1 MRRSETIEKA
11 EAILL
16 EAREIHPRSSHFLQ
30 KRYVSGESRLKK
42 RLAAMAF
49 RFYYQNTASEAV
61 GPVGLQE
68 LLVARAAGEIHDDL
82 ICPEGQS
89 QWAKFESLFPA
100 RQAIQRAAANV
111 VKNDRP
117 AKVTVVDVDM
127 PFLSM
132 VGFMVKLAVA
142 AVPAMIILFG
152 VGLFF
157 LFVWLA
163 VAPLVPLW
171 K

>member
-1 MRRSETIEKA
+1 MSLA
-11 EAILL
+11 N
-16 EAREIHPRSSHFLQ
+16 Q
-30 KRYVSGESRLKK
+30 DLKSDSL
-42 RLAAMAF
+42 RMAS
-49 RFYYQNTASEAV
+49 RFYYQNTASDPV

-68 LLVARAAGEIHDDL
+68 LLVARAAGEIQNDL

-111 VKNDRP
+111 VKDDRP

-152 VGLFF
+152 MGLFF

-171 K
+171 R

>member
-1 MRRSETIEKA
+1 
-11 EAILL
+11 
-16 EAREIHPRSSHFLQ
+16 
-30 KRYVSGESRLKK
+30 
-42 RLAAMAF
+42 MASK
-49 RFYYQNTASEAV
+49 FYYQNSASDPV

-68 LLVARAAGEIHDDL
+68 LLVARAAGEIQDDL

-100 RQAIQRAAANV
+100 RQSIQRAAANV
-111 VKNDRP
+111 VRNDRP

-142 AVPAMIILFG
+142 AIPAMIILFG

-163 VAPLVPLW
+163 AAPLVHLGR
-171 K
+171 

>member
-1 MRRSETIEKA
+1 MQKGSPFITPVIKGSNS
-11 EAILL
+11 LFL
-16 EAREIHPRSSHFLQ
+16 GRSSHFLQ
-30 KRYVSGESRLKK
+30 KRYVSGESRCK
-42 RLAAMAF
+42 RLAAMAS
-49 RFYYQNTASEAV
+49 RFYYQNSASDPV

-68 LLVARAAGEIHDDL
+68 LLVARAAGEIQDDL

-100 RQAIQRAAANV
+100 RQSIQRGAANV

-157 LFVWLA
+157 LFAWLA
-163 VAPLVPLW
+163 AAPLVHLGR
-171 K
+171 

>member
-1 MRRSETIEKA
+1 V
-11 EAILL
+11 
-16 EAREIHPRSSHFLQ
+16 Q
-30 KRYVSGESRLKK
+30 KGSPFITPVIKGSDSLFWLVRHIFCKRDMSLANQDLKSDSL
-42 RLAAMAF
+42 RMAS

-68 LLVARAAGEIHDDL
+68 LLVARAAGEIQDDL

-111 VKNDRP
+111 VKDDRP

-152 VGLFF
+152 MGLFF
-157 LFVWLA
+157 LFAWLA
-163 VAPLVPLW
+163 IASLVPLW
-171 K
+171 R

>member
-1 MRRSETIEKA
+1 
-11 EAILL
+11 
-16 EAREIHPRSSHFLQ
+16 
-30 KRYVSGESRLKK
+30 
-42 RLAAMAF
+42 MASK
-49 RFYYQNTASEAV
+49 FYYQNSASDPV

-68 LLVARAAGEIHDDL
+68 LLVARAAGEIQDDL

-100 RQAIQRAAANV
+100 RQSIQRAAANV
-111 VKNDRP
+111 VRNDRP

-157 LFVWLA
+157 LFAWLA
-163 VAPLVPLW
+163 AAPLVPLGR
-171 K
+171 

>member
-1 MRRSETIEKA
+1 
-11 EAILL
+11 
-16 EAREIHPRSSHFLQ
+16 
-30 KRYVSGESRLKK
+30 
-42 RLAAMAF
+42 MAS
-49 RFYYQNTASEAV
+49 RFYYQNTAFEPV

-68 LLVARAAGEIHDDL
+68 LLVARAAGEIQDDL

-89 QWAKFESLFPA
+89 QWARFESLFPA
-100 RQAIQRAAANV
+100 RQAIGIQRVAANV
-111 VKNDRP
+111 VKDERP
-117 AKVTVVDVDM
+117 AKVTVVDVEM

-132 VGFMVKLAVA
+132 VGFMVKWAVA

-157 LFVWLA
+157 LFVWMA
-163 VAPLVPLW
+163 VLPLVPLW

>member
-1 MRRSETIEKA
+1 
-11 EAILL
+11 
-16 EAREIHPRSSHFLQ
+16 
-30 KRYVSGESRLKK
+30 
-42 RLAAMAF
+42 
-49 RFYYQNTASEAV
+49 
-61 GPVGLQE
+61 
-68 LLVARAAGEIHDDL
+68 
-82 ICPEGQS
+82 
-89 QWAKFESLFPA
+89 
-100 RQAIQRAAANV
+100 
-111 VKNDRP
+111 
-117 AKVTVVDVDM
+117 VTVVDVDM

-142 AVPAMIILFG
+142 AVPAMIVLFG